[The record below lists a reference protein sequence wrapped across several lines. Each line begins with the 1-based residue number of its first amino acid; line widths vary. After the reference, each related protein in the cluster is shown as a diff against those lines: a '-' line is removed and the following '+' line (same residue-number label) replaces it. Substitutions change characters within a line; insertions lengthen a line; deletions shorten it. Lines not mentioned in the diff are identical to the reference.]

1 MTPAAAHNAQRH
13 FLTALSRIVNL
24 QGDGLDDILRQ
35 AAACLAA
42 ALPGASTGARIVL
55 DTGEFASPGFAST
68 AWRDTVAIEMQ
79 GRAGGI
85 LEIGGLAPA
94 PPETGELLA
103 TAARLLAWIVD
114 RHRTEEAS
122 RESERRFRALVEG
135 SLTGISIVQGNV
147 VVYQNPEMERLLG
160 PLPRSSKLADF
171 ENIHPDDLAKVEA
184 FYQDALAGG
193 PVARDI
199 DFRFYLPGSERAAT
213 GFKWVNCRTSPIRF
227 RGDDALLVNMMDIT
241 QTKEMEH
248 LLRMQDKMTS
258 LGRVAAGI
266 AHEIRNPLSG
276 INIYL
281 NTLEKILP
289 NRSPGDKVSKIL
301 SQLRSASSKIESVIR
316 RVMDFSR
323 PGRPRLVSADINGPI
338 GEAINLCQV
347 TLRKSEIRL
356 DVRLGEKLPPCR
368 IDPHLIEEVV
378 LNLLTNAAEALKT
391 VHHDKT
397 IRISSVCTGD
407 VIRICVADS
416 GPGIPPERCQTI
428 FDPFYTTKD
437 GSTGIG
443 LSLSQR
449 IITDHGGTLQAASDN
464 RGGGARFVIELP
476 VAAPERRP

>member
-1 MTPAAAHNAQRH
+1 MNPAADQKDPRH
-13 FLTALSRIVNL
+13 FLTPLACLVKL

-35 AAACLAA
+35 AAACLAT

-55 DTGEFASPGFAST
+55 DAGEFATPDFGPT
-68 AWRDTVAIEMQ
+68 AWRETATIKVQ
-79 GRAGGI
+79 GRPAGM
-85 LEIGGLAPA
+85 LEIGGLGPV

-103 TAARLLAWIVD
+103 SAARLLAWIVD
-114 RHRTEEAS
+114 RHRTEEAL

-135 SLTGISIVQGNV
+135 SLTGISIVQGNA

-160 PLPRSSKLADF
+160 ALPRSSKLADF
-171 ENIHPDDLAKVEA
+171 KSIHPDDLAKVER

-199 DFRFYLPGSERAAT
+199 DFRFFLPGA

-227 RGDDALLVNMMDIT
+227 RGRDALLVNMMDIT
-241 QTKEMEH
+241 QTREMEH
-248 LLRMQDKMTS
+248 LLRVQDKMTS

-289 NRSPGDKVSKIL
+289 DPTPGDRVAKIL
-301 SQLRSASSKIESVIR
+301 GQLRSASSKIESVIR

-323 PGRPRLVSADINGPI
+323 PGRPRLVPADINGPI

-347 TLRKSEIRL
+347 TLRKSGIRL
-356 DVRLGEKLPPCR
+356 DVRLGQDLPRCR

-391 VHHDKT
+391 VRHDKT
-397 IRISSVCTGD
+397 IRISSSQTGD
-407 VIRICVADS
+407 IIRVCVADS
-416 GPGIPPERCQTI
+416 GPGIPPERCQAI

-449 IITDHGGTLQAASDN
+449 IINDHGGTLAAASEKS
-464 RGGGARFVIELP
+464 GGARFVIELP
-476 VAAPERRP
+476 VDAAERRP